1 MYLTAFFDFISL
13 IMMYFIHFCFPY
25 FLFSVLL
32 SLNYHSYFF
41 VFFDSVFIFSLR
53 IFQKNF
59 NYKVTIS
66 QTRAS
71 GFSCLSLSVKRGS
84 KKRQPCSF
92 SSHDRR
98 SNIHTILNSSLFI
111 HKLAAEVIAEKEE
124 AEVNRDLEEDLRPAD
139 QPVQK

>member
-1 MYLTAFFDFISL
+1 MYMTAFFDFISL

-53 IFQKNF
+53 IFQKKF

-71 GFSCLSLSVKRGS
+71 GFSCLSLSVKRGC
-84 KKRQPCSF
+84 KNG
-92 SSHDRR
+92 SHAHFQAMTAVPI
-98 SNIHTILNSSLFI
+98 SI
-111 HKLAAEVIAEKEE
+111 
-124 AEVNRDLEEDLRPAD
+124 
-139 QPVQK
+139 QY